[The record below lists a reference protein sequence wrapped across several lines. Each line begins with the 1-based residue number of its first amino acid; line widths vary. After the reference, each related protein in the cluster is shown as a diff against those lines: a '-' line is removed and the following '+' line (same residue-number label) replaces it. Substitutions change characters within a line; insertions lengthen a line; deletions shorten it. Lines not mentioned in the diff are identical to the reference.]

1 MIEASNK
8 DNSTNIRHEEKLY
21 LNMNDHINIKDMN
34 EITCIVGTRQEEIC
48 WLSRKFRK
56 EVKVKIINK

>member
-8 DNSTNIRHEEKLY
+8 DNSTNIRHEDKFY

-48 WLSRKFRK
+48 WLGRKFGK